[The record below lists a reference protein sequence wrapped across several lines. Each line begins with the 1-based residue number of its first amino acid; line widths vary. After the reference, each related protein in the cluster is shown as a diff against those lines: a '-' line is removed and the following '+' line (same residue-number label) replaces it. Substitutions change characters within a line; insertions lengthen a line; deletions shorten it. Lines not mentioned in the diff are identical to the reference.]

1 MLEKQWFVEQWKSNT
16 EVQKQSQASRRERTN
31 IKTKENKEKRRFWIA
46 EYFKPCDYTVKD

>member
-1 MLEKQWFVEQWKSNT
+1 MLEKQWFVEQWKSYT

-31 IKTKENKEKRRFWIA
+31 IRTKENKEKRRFWIA